1 VPSGTTGSALPTPP
15 GGSGTPS
22 GRRHRLRRHLP
33 ACYVEH
39 HHRAG
44 VDQTP
49 TANPAT
55 APHRQQSRSGQP
67 DDSIRRHHRALSSAN
82 SVPRAIGIMYVSCKS
97 PRQDHPLC
105 TPAAARTWS
114 APGSDLTGGRKID
127 PQTLIVHAD
136 HGRTGHPGSGPNICL
151 ARNRAC
157 KASSDAAPG
166 LTGELE
172 SDPRIISQPPS
183 ELNRH

>member
-1 VPSGTTGSALPTPP
+1 MPCG
-15 GGSGTPS
+15 
-22 GRRHRLRRHLP
+22 
-33 ACYVEH
+33 
-39 HHRAG
+39 
-44 VDQTP
+44 
-49 TANPAT
+49 
-55 APHRQQSRSGQP
+55 
-67 DDSIRRHHRALSSAN
+67 
-82 SVPRAIGIMYVSCKS
+82 
-97 PRQDHPLC
+97 PRQDRLNGAYDC
-105 TPAAARTWS
+105 LKRFS
-114 APGSDLTGGRKID
+114 DSDLTGGRKID

-183 ELNRH
+183 ELN

>member
-1 VPSGTTGSALPTPP
+1 MV
-15 GGSGTPS
+15 
-22 GRRHRLRRHLP
+22 
-33 ACYVEH
+33 
-39 HHRAG
+39 
-44 VDQTP
+44 
-49 TANPAT
+49 
-55 APHRQQSRSGQP
+55 
-67 DDSIRRHHRALSSAN
+67 
-82 SVPRAIGIMYVSCKS
+82 RAIGIMYVSCDS
-97 PRQDHPLC
+97 PRRDHLHVP
-105 TPAAARTWS
+105 PAAARTWS
-114 APGSDLTGGRKID
+114 APGSDLTGGGKID
-127 PQTLIVHAD
+127 PTLIAHAD